1 MNFKKGD
8 YVTRKSY
15 NNDTIFKILN
25 IKDGICYLKGEN
37 VRLYADSPI
46 EDLVLYTENR
56 KDNFEYKVTNNDN
69 LDRNEYFYMPAKIL
83 HCDGD
88 EEYLNR
94 CLNYYKQN
102 NLKAFGKVVA
112 LQAADTFRTD
122 YRLGC
127 NLNLACRNKHLKPSL
142 SELFGMN
149 KCVCHIGHIPI
160 GKKFYHLFGGCSRVN
175 KDKIAIIHQ
184 RSGVLCDCGLFFSE

>member
-69 LDRNEYFYMPAKIL
+69 LDRNEYF
-83 HCDGD
+83 
-88 EEYLNR
+88 
-94 CLNYYKQN
+94 
-102 NLKAFGKVVA
+102 
-112 LQAADTFRTD
+112 
-122 YRLGC
+122 
-127 NLNLACRNKHLKPSL
+127 
-142 SELFGMN
+142 
-149 KCVCHIGHIPI
+149 
-160 GKKFYHLFGGCSRVN
+160 
-175 KDKIAIIHQ
+175 
-184 RSGVLCDCGLFFSE
+184 

>member
-25 IKDGICYLKGEN
+25 IKDGVCYLKGEN

-102 NLKAFGKVVA
+102 NLKAFGKVVSEEE
-112 LQAADTFRTD
+112 LPNKINK
-122 YRLGC
+122 YLLEC
-127 NLNLACRNKHLKPSL
+127 NPDIMHIIQRKVLKQ
-142 SELFGMN
+142 
-149 KCVCHIGHIPI
+149 I
-160 GKKFYHLFGGCSRVN
+160 
-175 KDKIAIIHQ
+175 
-184 RSGVLCDCGLFFSE
+184 

>member
-1 MNFKKGD
+1 MKFKKGD

-25 IKDGICYLKGEN
+25 IKDGVCYLKGEN

-102 NLKAFGKVVA
+102 NLKAFGKVVSEEELPNKINKYLLECNPDIVIITGHDA
-112 LQAADTFRTD
+112 YYPKKGSKT
-122 YRLGC
+122 
-127 NLNLACRNKHLKPSL
+127 NLNNYSNSKYFCES
-142 SELFGMN
+142 
-149 KCVCHIGHIPI
+149 V
-160 GKKFYHLFGGCSRVN
+160 KKARKYEKNH
-175 KDKIAIIHQ
+175 DKLIIIA
-184 RSGVLCDCGLFFSE
+184 GEC